1 MTEQQENGTIL
12 TTEQLA
18 LLEAIQNRLIPAQDG
33 MPGAGDAGCPMT
45 IDRFL
50 SERPALRRPVIAA
63 LNAVEATAAGAAS
76 EATATA
82 TAGSTHVAFLSL
94 TDAARD
100 EVLRGVETAHPELF
114 KTLLNQTYTA
124 YYTNPA
130 VLLILGWNPPQPEGF
145 ATPPPFD
152 EALLANVKQRG
163 KVWRDA

>member
-50 SERPALRRPVIAA
+50 SERPALRRTVIAA
-63 LNAVEATAAGAAS
+63 LNAVEAAAAGAAS

-82 TAGSTHVAFLSL
+82 GATHVAFLSL

-100 EVLRGVETAHPELF
+100 EVLRGVEAAHPELF

-145 ATPPPFD
+145 PPRRHLTRHSSPM
-152 EALLANVKQRG
+152 
-163 KVWRDA
+163 

>member
-63 LNAVEATAAGAAS
+63 LNAVEAAAAGAAS

-82 TAGSTHVAFLSL
+82 TAGATHVAFLSL
-94 TDAARD
+94 SDAARD

-114 KTLLNQTYTA
+114 KNAAKSNLHSLLYESGCAAHPWLEPTA
-124 YYTNPA
+124 T
-130 VLLILGWNPPQPEGF
+130 
-145 ATPPPFD
+145 
-152 EALLANVKQRG
+152 
-163 KVWRDA
+163 

>member
-1 MTEQQENGTIL
+1 MTEQQENGAIL

-76 EATATA
+76 EATE
-82 TAGSTHVAFLSL
+82 TAGGVYARCFPVA
-94 TDAARD
+94 
-100 EVLRGVETAHPELF
+100 
-114 KTLLNQTYTA
+114 
-124 YYTNPA
+124 
-130 VLLILGWNPPQPEGF
+130 QPTRR
-145 ATPPPFD
+145 ATKCL
-152 EALLANVKQRG
+152 EA
-163 KVWRDA
+163 

>member
-1 MTEQQENGTIL
+1 MTEQQENGVIL

-33 MPGAGDAGCPMT
+33 MPGAGEVGCANT
-45 IDRFL
+45 LDRFL

-76 EATATA
+76 EGTE
-82 TAGSTHVAFLSL
+82 TAGATHVAFLLL

-163 KVWRDA
+163 KIWRDA

>member
-63 LNAVEATAAGAAS
+63 LNAVEAAAAGAAS

-82 TAGSTHVAFLSL
+82 GATHVAFLSL

-100 EVLRGVETAHPELF
+100 EVLRGVETGPPGAIQNAAKSNLHSLLYESGCAAHPWLEP
-114 KTLLNQTYTA
+114 TA
-124 YYTNPA
+124 TGGIRYPA
-130 VLLILGWNPPQPEGF
+130 AI
-145 ATPPPFD
+145 
-152 EALLANVKQRG
+152 
-163 KVWRDA
+163 

>member
-50 SERPALRRPVIAA
+50 SERPALRRTVIAA

-76 EATATA
+76 EATETQ
-82 TAGSTHVAFLSL
+82 
-94 TDAARD
+94 RR
-100 EVLRGVETAHPELF
+100 ELR
-114 KTLLNQTYTA
+114 TLLSCCSPTRR
-124 YYTNPA
+124 
-130 VLLILGWNPPQPEGF
+130 
-145 ATPPPFD
+145 ATKCL
-152 EALLANVKQRG
+152 EA
-163 KVWRDA
+163 